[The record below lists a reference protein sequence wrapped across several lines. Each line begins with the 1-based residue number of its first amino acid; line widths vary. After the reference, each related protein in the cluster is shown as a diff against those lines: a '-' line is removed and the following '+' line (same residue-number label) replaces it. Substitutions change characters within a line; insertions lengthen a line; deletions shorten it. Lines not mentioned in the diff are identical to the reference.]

1 RCAARRVART
11 PVRAAGPRSRRL
23 LHRASR
29 SSAHPAAGDGRS
41 CLPAHRRWRSAPCSG
56 ASRARARRPRTP
68 RCGSACCRRRPRAAC
83 GRLSGRGS
91 KRRGR
96 QFAYTLHVGEAKLY
110 VIPGSHPSRA
120 AGLMLERKGI
130 PYKRVDMIPGPL
142 KQGWLRLKG
151 FPGDTVP
158 ALMLDDEKV
167 QGSREISRALDRHQP
182 EPALFPSD
190 PEKLVAVEDAERW
203 GDEVLQSM
211 PRRISWNSL
220 GRDHSAMSS
229 YAEGA
234 KLGVPTPI
242 AARTGGP
249 VIAMAKRRNN
259 ADDENVRRDLAELPG
274 VLDHVDELIS
284 KGVIGG
290 DEP

>member
-1 RCAARRVART
+1 M
-11 PVRAAGPRSRRL
+11 RAIIGQV
-23 LHRASR
+23 
-29 SSAHPAAGDGRS
+29 
-41 CLPAHRRWRSAPCSG
+41 
-56 ASRARARRPRTP
+56 TQ
-68 RCGSACCRRRPRAAC
+68 
-83 GRLSGRGS
+83 
-91 KRRGR
+91 RRGR
-96 QFAYTLHVGEAKLY
+96 GFAYDLHVGEAKLY

-130 PYKRVDMIPGPL
+130 PYNRVDMIPGPL
-142 KQGWLRLKG
+142 KQGWLKLRG

-158 ALMLDDEKV
+158 ALMLNDEKV
-167 QGSREISRALDRHQP
+167 QGSREISRALDRQQP

-190 PEKLVAVEDAERW
+190 PDKRAAVEDAERW

-220 GRDHSAMSS
+220 ARDHSAMAS

-242 AARTGGP
+242 AARTGAP
-249 VIAMAKRRNN
+249 IIAMAKRRNSAN
-259 ADDENVRRDLAELPG
+259 DENTRRDLAELPG

-290 DEP
+290 DSPNAADYQIAPSIRLMMTMDDLRPAIENRPAGKMAMRILPEFPGHLPPVLPAEWLDPLRG